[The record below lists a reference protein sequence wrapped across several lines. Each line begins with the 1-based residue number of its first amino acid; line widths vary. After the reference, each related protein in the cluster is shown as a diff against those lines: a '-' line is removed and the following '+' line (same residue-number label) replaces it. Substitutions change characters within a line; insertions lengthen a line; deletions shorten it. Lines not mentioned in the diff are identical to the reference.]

1 MLVSKRSRVRYDDL
15 VLRCCVMLSYSVL
28 IFSTTAAI
36 PHRCRRSFHRH
47 RHPRRTATAA
57 AATAAAA
64 AVRRLLLR
72 SCGWCLL
79 CLFLKKKKKKAVLCD
94 DDRGDR
100 ARPICCATIN
110 LAGPSPPP
118 PPPPPPPLLR
128 CCYCCAAAVLTRSR
142 PCSKS
147 VLRSLL
153 RETDACV
160 CGFCTHDRMARFCAL
175 CFCGMFIANS
185 AKCITE

>member
-79 CLFLKKKKKKAVLCD
+79 CLFLKKKKKRLFFAMMIVVIEPGRSAVPRLILRGHRHRHLRPRPRRCCGAATAVLLLFSLA
-94 DDRGDR
+94 R
-100 ARPICCATIN
+100 ARVPKVFCV
-110 LAGPSPPP
+110 
-118 PPPPPPPLLR
+118 R
-128 CCYCCAAAVLTRSR
+128 CCGRPMLVCVDSAHMTGWHVFVL
-142 PCSKS
+142 
-147 VLRSLL
+147 
-153 RETDACV
+153 CV
-160 CGFCTHDRMARFCAL
+160 FVECLSQTQPNA
-175 CFCGMFIANS
+175 
-185 AKCITE
+185 